1 MINLFLMIAFTVGF
15 IMAFSIGANDVA
27 NSMSTAVGARAITV
41 RQAVIIAAI
50 LEFLGAIMFG
60 SHVVTTITKGIVKP
74 EVMNDAKAVLA
85 GALAALLGSSIWILL
100 ATIWG
105 MPVSTT
111 HSIVGGMAG
120 FGIASAG
127 LNAINW
133 SKMISIFASWILSP
147 LAGWLLAYVMFK
159 LISYAILRKPDPVSA
174 MKKAIPVIIFTTFFI
189 ICFLFMLKTLKMK
202 ATKSFLISLIVSIVA
217 SLAGTL
223 LLRRLDTNSSD
234 NYEFVEAVFKR
245 LQVMTSCYVSFS
257 HGANDVANAVGP
269 LALIYWIVSYGSVV
283 QKILVP
289 TWLLAL
295 GGLGI
300 SVGVLFLGYKV
311 MKTVGE
317 EITQLNNSRGFCID
331 FSTASTV
338 LIASVLG
345 FPISTTHVVVGSVV
359 GVGMARGVELVNVG
373 VLKNILISWFATV
386 PVAAFASAGIY
397 LLVYRFI

>member
-1 MINLFLMIAFTVGF
+1 MLLTIAFAVGF

-27 NSMSTAVGARAITV
+27 NSMSTAVGARAITAK
-41 RQAVIIAAI
+41 QAVIIAAV
-50 LEFLGAIMFG
+50 LEFLGAVMFG
-60 SHVVTTITKGIVKP
+60 SHVVTTITRGIVKP
-74 EVMNDAKAVLA
+74 EVVNDARTVLA

-133 SKMISIFASWILSP
+133 GKMMSIFVSWVLSP
-147 LAGWLLAYVMFK
+147 IAGWLLAYAIFK
-159 LISYAILRKPDPVSA
+159 LISYVILRKPNPSAA

-189 ICFLFMLKTLKMK
+189 ISLLFMLKTLKMQPSR
-202 ATKSFLISLIVSIVA
+202 SFLISLIVSA
-217 SLAGTL
+217 SAGVVGTL
-223 LLRRLDTNSSD
+223 MLRKIDADDSNG
-234 NYEFVEAVFKR
+234 YEFVEGVFKR

-257 HGANDVANAVGP
+257 HGANDVANAIGP
-269 LALIYWIVSYGSVV
+269 LALIYWIVSHGSVTQKV
-283 QKILVP
+283 QVP
-289 TWLLAL
+289 VWLLAL

-300 SVGVLFLGYKV
+300 SVGVLILGYRV

-338 LIASVLG
+338 LLASVFG

-386 PVAAFASAGIY
+386 PVAALASAGIY
-397 LLVYRFI
+397 LLICRFI

>member
-1 MINLFLMIAFTVGF
+1 MLLTIAFAVGF
-15 IMAFSIGANDVA
+15 VMAFSIGANDVA
-27 NSMSTAVGARAITV
+27 NSMSTAVGARAITA

-50 LEFLGAIMFG
+50 LEFLGAVMFG
-60 SHVVTTITKGIVKP
+60 SHVVTTITRGIVKP
-74 EVMNDAKAVLA
+74 EVMNDARTVLA

-120 FGIASAG
+120 FGIASTG
-127 LNAINW
+127 LDAINW
-133 SKMISIFASWILSP
+133 GRMMSIFVSWILSP
-147 LAGWLLAYVMFK
+147 IAGWLLAYVVFK
-159 LISYAILRKPDPVSA
+159 LISYAILRRPNPSTA
-174 MKKAIPVIIFTTFFI
+174 MKKATPVIIFTTFFI
-189 ICFLFMLKTLKMK
+189 ISLLFMLKTLKMQLSE
-202 ATKSFLISLIVSIVA
+202 SFLISLIVSISA
-217 SLAGTL
+217 SMVGTL
-223 LLRRLDTNSSD
+223 MLRKIGADDSNS
-234 NYEFVEAVFKR
+234 YEFVEDVFKR

-257 HGANDVANAVGP
+257 HGANDVANAIGP
-269 LALIYWIVSYGSVV
+269 LALIYWIVSHGSIA
-283 QKILVP
+283 QKVHVP
-289 TWLLAL
+289 VWLLAL

-300 SVGVLFLGYKV
+300 SMGVLILGYKV

-338 LIASVLG
+338 LLASVFG

-359 GVGMARGVELVNVG
+359 GVGMARGMELVNVG

-386 PVAAFASAGIY
+386 PVAALASAGIY
-397 LLVYRFI
+397 LLIYRFI